1 MNHDAQ
7 KKKKKIT
14 QFSRPFRCS
23 QQLITSLLCIMLLH
37 WAKPKPVEFQIYQ
50 VTLSLSLAITLSCY
64 NDNASLEKKKVICKQ
79 IKKANHADDGVCV
92 SAAFFRSLSL
102 KL

>member
-1 MNHDAQ
+1 MNQDAQ
-7 KKKKKIT
+7 KRKKNT

-23 QQLITSLLCIMLLH
+23 QQLITSLLCIMLLR

-50 VTLSLSLAITLSCY
+50 VTLSISFAITLSY
-64 NDNASLEKKKVICKQ
+64 YYDDASLEKKVICKQ

-92 SAAFFRSLSL
+92 CVSVVFFAFFL
-102 KL
+102 